1 MDLCAGPIFSK
12 LQNGPIHNGRGR
24 LGIYWDG
31 SLTKRGSQDQVGG
44 WWSPLID
51 KPLFLLWEV
60 EKCGQCEKQVDEK
73 CVGLRNGEKHCKA
86 FDGCEDLLMGVKRAD
101 PSDCPNSC
109 LASPVED
116 FLSNTHMDINSIST
130 VLTWDLSISSLEMM
144 KDHLVFIWAEAHYL
158 KPRTFQH
165 QDVLDFLMHT
175 CSYSQVPNQVAISP
189 AAHVTSYFTSESRI
203 FKMRVRFRGV
213 ALAKKMVG
221 IRYTVGYSMA
231 LNKLVVDAPS
241 DIHTHPLVL
250 VSRSRIHDCL
260 CWERNLVS
268 LLDVAVSQRPKCLIY
283 VWCC

>member
-1 MDLCAGPIFSK
+1 MVLWQREAPRIK
-12 LQNGPIHNGRGR
+12 
-24 LGIYWDG
+24 WE
-31 SLTKRGSQDQVGG
+31 GG
-44 WWSPLID
+44 D
-51 KPLFLLWEV
+51 LLWLTNLSFFS
-60 EKCGQCEKQVDEK
+60 EKLKNVDSVKSRWMKNAWDCAMEKSIAKLLMGVK
-73 CVGLRNGEKHCKA
+73 I
-86 FDGCEDLLMGVKRAD
+86 FLMGVKRAD

>member
-1 MDLCAGPIFSK
+1 MVLWQREAPRIKWEGGDPLWLTNLSFFSEKLKIVDSVKSRWMKNARDCAMEKSIAKLLMGVKIF
-12 LQNGPIHNGRGR
+12 
-24 LGIYWDG
+24 
-31 SLTKRGSQDQVGG
+31 
-44 WWSPLID
+44 
-51 KPLFLLWEV
+51 
-60 EKCGQCEKQVDEK
+60 
-73 CVGLRNGEKHCKA
+73 
-86 FDGCEDLLMGVKRAD
+86 LMGVKRAD
-101 PSDCPNSC
+101 PSDCPNSY
-109 LASPVED
+109 LASPIED
-116 FLSNTHMDINSIST
+116 FLSNNHMDINNIST

-144 KDHLVFIWAEAHYL
+144 KDPLVFIWAEAHYS
-158 KPRTFQH
+158 KPCTFH
-165 QDVLDFLMHT
+165 HKDVQDFLMQG

-213 ALAKKMVG
+213 ALAKNGRDQIYGWLFYGFVQTC
-221 IRYTVGYSMA
+221 RRR
-231 LNKLVVDAPS
+231 PS

>member
-101 PSDCPNSC
+101 PPDCPNSC
-109 LASPVED
+109 LASPTEGFIFQHPRYQQYQHCFDLRPVD
-116 FLSNTHMDINSIST
+116 FIFGNVGGSP
-130 VLTWDLSISSLEMM
+130 
-144 KDHLVFIWAEAHYL
+144 FCIWAEAHYS
-158 KPRTFQH
+158 KPYTFQH
-165 QDVLDFLMHT
+165 QDVQDFLMRG

-213 ALAKKMVG
+213 ALAKNG
-221 IRYTVGYSMA
+221 RDQI
-231 LNKLVVDAPS
+231 
-241 DIHTHPLVL
+241 
-250 VSRSRIHDCL
+250 
-260 CWERNLVS
+260 
-268 LLDVAVSQRPKCLIY
+268 
-283 VWCC
+283 

>member
-1 MDLCAGPIFSK
+1 MVLWQREAPRIK
-12 LQNGPIHNGRGR
+12 
-24 LGIYWDG
+24 WE
-31 SLTKRGSQDQVGG
+31 GG
-44 WWSPLID
+44 D
-51 KPLFLLWEV
+51 LLWLTNLSFFS
-60 EKCGQCEKQVDEK
+60 EKLKNVDSVKSRWMKNAWDCAMEKSIAK
-73 CVGLRNGEKHCKA
+73 
-86 FDGCEDLLMGVKRAD
+86 LLMGVKIFWWVWSVLILLIVLTPA
-101 PSDCPNSC
+101 
-109 LASPVED
+109 LHHLQKVL
-116 FLSNTHMDINSIST
+116 FSNTHDINNIST
-130 VLTWDLSISSLEMM
+130 VLTWDMSISSLEMTE
-144 KDHLVFIWAEAHYL
+144 DRLVFIWAEAHYS
-158 KPRTFQH
+158 KPYTFQH
-165 QDVLDFLMHT
+165 QDVQDFLMRG